1 MSEHAE
7 APSRGTVIVTG
18 ANRGIGK
25 ALALGLAAD
34 GYPVAMVGR
43 SLEKLEAARGEAAD
57 PDRIRCYE
65 ADIARHE
72 DVRAAVAAIEAD
84 GDGIHGLVNNAG
96 ITRDGLVMRLSPEQW
111 QEVLDVNLTG
121 TFFFTRAIAPLM
133 MRQRS
138 GRIVNISS
146 VIGLAG
152 NAGQANYAASK
163 AGIVAMTKSVAREL
177 GGRGVTCNAI
187 APGFIETDMTADLP
201 EKVRTDMLK
210 SIPLKRFGTVS
221 DLLGAVRFMLSPD
234 AAWITGQTLVVD
246 GGMVM

>member
-1 MSEHAE
+1 M
-7 APSRGTVIVTG
+7 VTG

-43 SLEKLEAARGEAAD
+43 SLDKLEAARGEAAD
-57 PDRIRCYE
+57 PDRIRCYA

-72 DVRAAVAAIEAD
+72 DVQAAVKAIEAD
-84 GDGIHGLVNNAG
+84 AEAIHGLVNNAG

-210 SIPLKRFGTVS
+210 SIPLKRFGAVS

>member
-1 MSEHAE
+1 MATE
-7 APSRGTVIVTG
+7 GVVIVTG

-25 ALALGLAAD
+25 GIAKNLVEAGF
-34 GYPVAMVGR
+34 PVAMVGR
-43 SLEKLEAARGEAAD
+43 SLEKLEEVRKELPSGADVRCYAAD
-57 PDRIRCYE
+57 V
-65 ADIARHE
+65 ADW
-72 DVRAAVAAIEAD
+72 DQVQAAVAAIQED
-84 GDGIHGLVNNAG
+84 FPSIHGMVNNAG
-96 ITRDGLVMRLSPEQW
+96 ITRDTLLVRMSPEDW
-111 QEVLDVNLTG
+111 QAVLDVNLTG
-121 TFFFTRAIAPLM
+121 TFLFTRAVSPIM

-146 VIGLAG
+146 VIGLIG

-187 APGFIETDMTADLP
+187 APGFIETDMTADLGD
-201 EKVRTDMLK
+201 KVRADML
-210 SIPLKRFGTVS
+210 SRIPLKRLGQVE
-221 DLLGAVRFMLSPD
+221 DLAGAVRFLLSPD

>member
-1 MSEHAE
+1 MATE
-7 APSRGTVIVTG
+7 GVVIVTG

-25 ALALGLAAD
+25 GIAKNLVEAGF
-34 GYPVAMVGR
+34 PVAMVGR
-43 SLEKLEAARGEAAD
+43 SLEKLEEVRKELPSGADVSCYAAD
-57 PDRIRCYE
+57 V
-65 ADIARHE
+65 ADW
-72 DVRAAVAAIEAD
+72 DQVQAAVAAIQED
-84 GDGIHGLVNNAG
+84 FPSIHGMVNNAG
-96 ITRDGLVMRLSPEQW
+96 ITRDTLLVRMSPEDW
-111 QEVLDVNLTG
+111 QAVLDVNLTG
-121 TFFFTRAIAPLM
+121 TFLFTRAVSPIM

-146 VIGLAG
+146 VIGLIG

-187 APGFIETDMTADLP
+187 APGFIETDMTADLGD
-201 EKVRTDMLK
+201 KVRADML
-210 SIPLKRFGTVS
+210 SRIPLKRLGQVE
-221 DLLGAVRFMLSPD
+221 DLAGAVRFLLSAD

>member
-1 MSEHAE
+1 MATE
-7 APSRGTVIVTG
+7 GVVIVTG

-25 ALALGLAAD
+25 GIAKNLVEAGF
-34 GYPVAMVGR
+34 PVAMVGR
-43 SLEKLEAARGEAAD
+43 SLEKLEEVRKELPAEANVRCYAAD
-57 PDRIRCYE
+57 V
-65 ADIARHE
+65 ADWE
-72 DVRAAVAAIEAD
+72 QVQAAVAAIQ
-84 GDGIHGLVNNAG
+84 GDFPSIHGMVNNAG
-96 ITRDGLVMRLSPEQW
+96 ITRDTLLVRMSPEDW
-111 QEVLDVNLTG
+111 QAVLDVNLTG
-121 TFFFTRAIAPLM
+121 TFLFTRAVSPIM

-146 VIGLAG
+146 VIGLIG

-187 APGFIETDMTADLP
+187 APGFIETDMTADLGD
-201 EKVRTDMLK
+201 KVRADML
-210 SIPLKRFGTVS
+210 SRIPLKRLGQVE
-221 DLLGAVRFMLSPD
+221 DLAGAVRFLLSAD